1 LIPGVVKEAGKR
13 FRDQVALVA
22 PDGYEVTYL
31 DLYRRTEEVAAGF
44 LERGIGSGD
53 VVSLILRS
61 SPDYVVAY
69 LAAARIGAITA
80 GINPRL
86 GPHERARIVERAQPK
101 LVVATEDLAEGI
113 PTEVDVEVITLAEHA
128 DGILPTLRGD
138 KQAPRSRVRPDRPVA
153 IVFTSGTTGEPKGA
167 LFRNSQLAAITM
179 FDTGGN
185 WGGGGPMLISTELA
199 HVGFMTK
206 LPWYLRTGARMHML
220 RRWRAADAL
229 KLITDNHMTTVGGIG
244 AQIALML
251 RLPDFDSYDVASV
264 KAIIVGGA
272 RSSPQLIEEAKRRF
286 QAAYSVRYSSTESGG
301 VGTLTAYD
309 APEEEA
315 LFTVGRPREGIDLAI
330 RDPDGNELAQGDVG
344 EVTLRSPAVMSEYWN
359 DPEATSK
366 ALRDGWLYTQDL
378 GFVDERGCL
387 RLAGR
392 SKEMFIRGGYNV
404 YPLEVEAV
412 LAAHPAVA
420 EVAVVPRE
428 DDVMGEIGV
437 AVVVP
442 RAEHDAP
449 TLDDLRSF
457 AASALATYKLPEAVK
472 IIDALPLT
480 DMHKVDRRRLQ
491 DEVADA
497 DR

>member
-1 LIPGVVKEAGKR
+1 MIPGVVREAAKR
-13 FRDQVALVA
+13 FRDQVAFLA

-31 DLYRRTEEVAAGF
+31 DVYRATESVAAG
-44 LERGIGSGD
+44 LVRRGVRAGD
-53 VVSLILRS
+53 VVSLVLRS
-61 SPDYVVAY
+61 SPDYAVAY

-80 GINPRL
+80 GVNPRL
-86 GPHERARIVERAQPK
+86 GPQERARILDRAQPRF
-101 LVVATEDLAEGI
+101 VIATEDLAEGV
-113 PTEVDVEVITLAEHA
+113 PDDTDTEIVELAESA
-128 DGILPTLRGD
+128 EGILTALRAD
-138 KQAPRSRVRPDRPVA
+138 IQAPRLRAAAERPVA

-167 LFRNSQLAAITM
+167 VFRNRQLAAITM

-185 WGGGGPMLISTELA
+185 WGGGGPMLISTELG

-220 RRWRAADAL
+220 RRWRAAEAL
-229 KLITDNHMTTVGGIG
+229 KLIADNHMPTVGGIG

-251 RLPDFDSYDVASV
+251 RLPDFDSYDLSAV
-264 KAIIVGGA
+264 KAVIVGGA
-272 RSSPQLIEEAKRRF
+272 RSSPALIEEARRRF

-309 APEEEA
+309 APDEEA
-315 LFTVGRPREGIDLAI
+315 LYTVGRPREGIDLVV
-330 RDPDGNELAQGDVG
+330 RDADGKPLPEGEVG
-344 EVTLRSPAVMSEYWN
+344 EVTLRSPALMSEYWN
-359 DPEATSK
+359 DPETTAT

-378 GFVDERGCL
+378 GFIDSAGCL

-412 LAAHPAVA
+412 LAAHPRVA
-420 EVAVVPRE
+420 EVAVVPRSDE
-428 DDVMGEIGV
+428 VMGEVGV

-442 RAEHDAP
+442 RAQDDPP
-449 TLDDLRSF
+449 TLEDLRGFAADDL
-457 AASALATYKLPEAVK
+457 AAYKLPEAIR

-491 DEVADA
+491 AEADGES
-497 DR
+497 

>member
-1 LIPGVVKEAGKR
+1 MIAGVVREAATR
-13 FRDQVALVA
+13 FRDQVAFVA
-22 PDGYEVTYL
+22 PDGYDVTYF
-31 DLYRRTEEVAAGF
+31 DLFHLSDAVAVGLVRRGVEP
-44 LERGIGSGD
+44 GD
-53 VVSLILRS
+53 VVSLVLRS
-61 SPDYVVAY
+61 SPDYVIAY
-69 LAAARIGAITA
+69 LGAARMGAITA
-80 GINPRL
+80 GVNPRL
-86 GPHERARIVERAQPK
+86 GPQERGRILERSQPK
-101 LVVATEDLAEGI
+101 LVIATEDLVEGI
-113 PTEVDVEVITLAEHA
+113 PSDTDTEVVELATST
-128 DGILPTLRGD
+128 DTILRSLRHD
-138 KQAPRSRVRPDRPVA
+138 EAPRKVPTDPDRPVA

-167 LFRNSQLAAITM
+167 VFRNRQLAAITM
-179 FDTGGN
+179 FDTGGT

-206 LPWYLRTGARMHML
+206 LPWYLRTGARTHML

-229 KLITDNHMTTVGGIG
+229 KLIADNHMPSVGGIG

-251 RLPDFDSYDVASV
+251 RLEDFDDYDLSAV
-264 KAIIVGGA
+264 KAIIVGGQ
-272 RSSPQLIEEAKRRF
+272 RSSPQLIEEARRRF

-315 LFTVGRPREGIDLAI
+315 LYTVGRPREGIDLVI
-330 RDPDGNELAQGDVG
+330 RDENGTGVPKGEVG
-344 EVTLRSPAVMSEYWN
+344 EVTLRSPAMMSEYWN

-366 ALRDGWLYTQDL
+366 ALRDGWLHTQDL
-378 GFVDERGCL
+378 GFIDDAGCL

-420 EVAVVPRE
+420 DVAVVPRS

-442 RAEHDAP
+442 RPAADPP
-449 TLDDLRSF
+449 TLDDLRTF
-457 AASALATYKLPEAVK
+457 AAPSLAAYKLPEAIRIV
-472 IIDALPLT
+472 DELPLT

-491 DEVADA
+491 EHI
-497 DR
+497 